1 MVQEIGDNCWKKT
14 WLKRVDFAGKSF
26 RHASVFSTYHWRL
39 KYTEVQ
45 SQQMAFTQS
54 SKASNN
60 PKIHTLYLIF
70 TVFSTFHEE

>member
-45 SQQMAFTQS
+45 SQQRQFLR
-54 SKASNN
+54 K
-60 PKIHTLYLIF
+60 LYLKRKDLVDKVTQF
-70 TVFSTFHEE
+70 FLAQTF